1 MKLKRSLPFLAGL
14 ALFAAAIVPSATPAT
29 QPLAAQL
36 DGWVAHLVAPGD
48 RMEIGY
54 AVQNAGAA
62 APTATLYV
70 RNDLRGSF
78 QPVQMTYGRSK
89 ELRAVVPGALIRGRR
104 LLYYAVIRDPQ
115 TGRSVTVPDGGAR
128 SPQVAWVLER
138 PVVVRLGTHR
148 FGTTRAPEA
157 VVARARPEQ
166 VGWQNEGD
174 PSGPDTFLVDRNRS
188 IWLHDEVNHRVLVWR
203 TGRPDAA
210 PRSVTLPF
218 LNAEDIALGPA
229 DTLYFEREDPTLR
242 RFFLYR
248 MSLATGKV
256 LWRTELR
263 TGEVGGNTALRV
275 GPDGTLYAIAA
286 DLGWVPVATPAGR
299 PLSAAQQRQRAEYQ
313 PVGRGLH
320 LLTESYAPYAGDS
333 GTHPAPPPDVRV
345 ALIDR
350 AGRLVR
356 AWRIV
361 SRTAIG
367 LTGYYTPALV
377 GGDPVVVLDAT
388 AQGGGA
394 CGGPNQPNCSFK
406 WEYEVLRL
414 GSTGAKAR
422 FSLRRTVFGDNLF
435 ADLRVG
441 PDGNL
446 YQLGSS
452 PTTGIVVSRYSLQS

>member
-1 MKLKRSLPFLAGL
+1 MKLQRSLPFLAGL
-14 ALFAAAIVPSATPAT
+14 ALFAPAIVPSATPAT
-29 QPLAAQL
+29 KPLAAQL

-54 AVQNAGAA
+54 AVQNAAS
-62 APTATLYV
+62 APAATLYV
-70 RNDLRGSF
+70 RNDLGRSF

-89 ELRAVVPGALIRGRR
+89 ELRAVVPVALIRGRR

-115 TGRSVTVPDGGAR
+115 TGHSVTVPAGGVRA
-128 SPQVAWVLER
+128 PQVVWVLEQ
-138 PVVVRLGTHR
+138 PIVVRLGTHQ
-148 FGTTRAPEA
+148 FGETRTPEA
-157 VVARARPEQ
+157 VVARTRPEQ

-174 PSGPDTFLVDRNRS
+174 PSGPETFLVDRNRS
-188 IWLHDEVNHRVLVWR
+188 IWLHDEINHRLLVWR
-203 TGRPDAA
+203 ADRPDAA

-218 LNAEDIALGPA
+218 LNAEDVVLGPA
-229 DTLYFEREDPTLR
+229 NSLYFDRGDPILR

-256 LWRTELR
+256 LWRSELR
-263 TGEVGGNTALRV
+263 TGDVGGNTALRV

-299 PLSAAQQRQRAEYQ
+299 PLSPVQQRQGAGYQ
-313 PVGRGLH
+313 PVGQGLR
-320 LLTESYAPYAGDS
+320 LLTEQYSPYAGDAGS
-333 GTHPAPPPDVRV
+333 HPAPQPEVRV

-356 AWRIV
+356 AWRIF
-361 SRTAIG
+361 SRTAIAP
-367 LTGYYTPALV
+367 TGYYTPALV

-388 AQGGGA
+388 ARSGGA

-406 WEYEVLRL
+406 WEYLVLRL
-414 GSTGAKAR
+414 GRGGATRR
-422 FSLRRTVFGDNLF
+422 FSLQRTIYGDNLF

-441 PDGNL
+441 PDGKL

-452 PTTGIVVSRYSLQS
+452 PKTGIAVSRYSLQS